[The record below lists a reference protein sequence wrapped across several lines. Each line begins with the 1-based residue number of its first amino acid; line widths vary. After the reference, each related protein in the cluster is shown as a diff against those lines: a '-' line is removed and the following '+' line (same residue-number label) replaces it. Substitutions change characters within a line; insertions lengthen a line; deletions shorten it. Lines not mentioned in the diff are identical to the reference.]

1 MDGEPRWHG
10 SFPGNV
16 RKELIHS
23 LGRSTKEA
31 SPPSDLW
38 TGGLVCAF
46 EFVRGH
52 GLASPPNLSRNNSSQ
67 YSKDHSAMDPTKLP
81 ITKLGDV
88 SSQGKL
94 YQVSW
99 FDSISR

>member
-1 MDGEPRWHG
+1 MDGEQRWHN

-23 LGRSTKEA
+23 LGTSSKET

-52 GLASPPNLSRNNSSQ
+52 GFASPANLSRSNSSQ
-67 YSKDHSAMDPTKLP
+67 YSAMDPTKLP
-81 ITKLGDV
+81 VTKLGDV

-94 YQVSW
+94 ILLQVSW